1 MYTPKD
7 HVITASELKAYLY
20 SLEKE
25 QEREKS
31 KKVHEYKM
39 LCTTNGLKT
48 KKREL
53 IKIEK

>member
-31 KKVHEYKM
+31 KKVHEVHIAFDSMNPYNR
-39 LCTTNGLKT
+39 T
-48 KKREL
+48 
-53 IKIEK
+53 